1 MVKKTFRRKA
11 HGHRKLRRTKRSRL
25 FGSGGIYPE
34 LPPGKSFEYPL
45 GSGLQPYI
53 PGVSYGQPSSYP
65 TQTPYQPQTQPQT
78 SYSANS
84 PYANILPGR
93 GGRRK
98 SLYRKRR

>member
-11 HGHRKLRRTKRSRL
+11 HGRRKLRRTKRSRL
-25 FGSGGIYPE
+25 YGSGLYPD
-34 LPPGKSFEYPL
+34 LPTGPSMQYPL
-45 GSGLQPYI
+45 GSGLMPNI
-53 PGVSYGQPSSYP
+53 PGVPYGQPSPYA
-65 TQTPYQPQTQPQT
+65 TQASQPAYQPVTQP